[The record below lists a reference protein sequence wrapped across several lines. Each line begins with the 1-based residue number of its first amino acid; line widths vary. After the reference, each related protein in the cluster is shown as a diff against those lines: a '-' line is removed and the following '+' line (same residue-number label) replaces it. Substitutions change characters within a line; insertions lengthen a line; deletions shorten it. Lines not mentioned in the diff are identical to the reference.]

1 MLECLAGGA
10 FGRSQLVRWAAP
22 DGGVC
27 VLLPS
32 GALPPGAR
40 SQQHRALDPRAPC
53 RQSPRSCTPPGTGRS
68 REGTGQRGLSC
79 QQVPC
84 KLCRSGHC
92 TLRACVSYCRKLTPE
107 LEFWPPPLLFSSCL
121 GGKHCQGTEVSQGKQ
136 LPLSPAPGRGWGS
149 SSRCTHLRISTA
161 GISPR

>member
-1 MLECLAGGA
+1 MDHLGKVLECLAGGA

-107 LEFWPPPLLFSSCL
+107 LEFWPPPLLSSSSFPP
-121 GGKHCQGTEVSQGKQ
+121 V
-136 LPLSPAPGRGWGS
+136 PGRG
-149 SSRCTHLRISTA
+149 STA
-161 GISPR
+161 REQGPHRINSFH